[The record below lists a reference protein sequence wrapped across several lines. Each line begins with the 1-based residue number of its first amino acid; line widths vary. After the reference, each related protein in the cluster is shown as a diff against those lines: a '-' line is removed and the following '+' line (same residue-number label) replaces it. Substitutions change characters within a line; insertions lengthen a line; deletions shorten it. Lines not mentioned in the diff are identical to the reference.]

1 MANILNTLKTAITKG
16 EIYVMPNG
24 KTATTEAVIAGYR
37 KRYMV
42 ELKAGN
48 IPENKSMSEIFN
60 VWLESETLTV
70 DLYNAICEV
79 LNTPEDENNEPQEE
93 KENVAGNEDAESAA
107 NPGDTEPAESAETT
121 V

>member
-1 MANILNTLKTAITKG
+1 MANILNTLKTAIGKG
-16 EIYVMPNG
+16 EIYVLPNG
-24 KTATTEAVIAGYR
+24 KTVTTDTVIAGYR

-48 IPENKSMSEIFN
+48 IPGNKTMTDIFN
-60 VWLESETLTV
+60 GWLEAETLTV

-79 LNTPEDENNEPQEE
+79 LNTPEAENNEPQEE
-93 KENVAGNEDAESAA
+93 KENAVDNEDSESAA
-107 NPGDTEPAESAETT
+107 NPGDAEPADSTENP

>member
-16 EIYVMPNG
+16 EIYVLPNG
-24 KTATTEAVIAGYR
+24 KTVTTETVITGYR
-37 KRYMV
+37 KRYMD

-48 IPENKSMSEIFN
+48 IPENKTMTDLFN
-60 VWLESETLTV
+60 GWLEVETLTV
-70 DLYNAICEV
+70 DLYKAICEV
-79 LNTPEDENNEPQEE
+79 LDTPEDENNEPQEE
-93 KENVAGNEDAESAA
+93 KENVTGNEDAESAA